1 MGMTSSWLGAVTSW
15 RLRWLPGRLTVTTIL
30 DAFGKSQAN
39 VFPSFLRAELLWPS
53 TSCNFISNKTLEK
66 YKLRKSVFGK
76 LWNTNTWSQEE
87 NKGCISLIHFRTTSC
102 LQVFFVESICDDPE
116 IIAENIKVSF
126 KKKRK
131 LFLSFCKPGCCV
143 LTQIQITRS
152 KSAFFLSS
160 K

>member
-15 RLRWLPGRLTVTTIL
+15 RLCWLPGRLTVTTIL

-66 YKLRKSVFGK
+66 YKLQKSVLVE
-76 LWNTNTWSQEE
+76 LWNTNTWSQEG

-126 KKKRK
+126 FIFFISK
-131 LFLSFCKPGCCV
+131 FLQACCV